1 MNNQNDEFNNI
12 LKQSGGKINRETLE
26 KAKKS
31 GDVSSLVNNL
41 SSDDKQ
47 KLNNILNDKEQL
59 EKVLKSPQAQM
70 LLKLF
75 GGGKNG

>member
-1 MNNQNDEFNNI
+1 MNNNKSDIENI
-12 LKQSGGKINRETLE
+12 IKNSGGKIDRDTLE
-26 KAKKS
+26 KATKS
-31 GDVSSLVNNL
+31 GDASALVNNL
-41 SSDDKQ
+41 SAEDKE

-59 EKVLKSPQAQM
+59 AQVLKSPQAQM